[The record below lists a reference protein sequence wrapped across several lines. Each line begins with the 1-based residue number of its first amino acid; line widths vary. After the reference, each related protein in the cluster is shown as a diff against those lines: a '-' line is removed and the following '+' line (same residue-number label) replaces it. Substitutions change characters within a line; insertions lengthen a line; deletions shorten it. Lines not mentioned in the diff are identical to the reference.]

1 MLTGGAGW
9 DPPKVLS
16 ECLLRSSPTGL
27 CFVVL
32 FCLSVLGGVLFV
44 CLLYVCVSKI
54 VGFPPNVLI
63 IYDFFTRREFLE
75 IFLNSKQ
82 VQFGTRAFYDE
93 EYFFSLDIFGR

>member
-27 CFVVL
+27 CFVVVLLCFVCL
-32 FCLSVLGGVLFV
+32 FVLGRVPFV

-54 VGFPPNVLI
+54 VGFSPNVLI
-63 IYDFFTRREFLE
+63 IDDFFTRRKFLE
-75 IFLNSKQ
+75 VFLNSIQ
-82 VQFGTRAFYDE
+82 VQFGTRAFYNE
-93 EYFFSLDIFGR
+93 EYFSC